1 MDRLY
6 EAGADAVVLL
16 HVGFVLFAVFGGWLV
31 RRRPRLA
38 WVHLPALLWAGAVEF
53 AGWIC
58 PLTPL
63 EDWLRVRG
71 GGTGYR
77 GDFIAHYLL
86 PVLYPAGLTRS
97 VQLLLGLLLL
107 LFNAGAYAWVLRS
120 KRRNGEKP
128 SGRGG

>member
-1 MDRLY
+1 MHQLY
-6 EAGADAVVLL
+6 EAGADAVVLFHL
-16 HVGFVLFAVFGGWLV
+16 GFVLFAVFGGLLAL
-31 RRRPRLA
+31 RRPRLA
-38 WVHLPALLWAGAVEF
+38 WVHLPALMWAGAVEF

-63 EDWLRVRG
+63 EDWLRVQG

-97 VQLLLGLLLL
+97 VQLLLGLLLV
-107 LFNAGAYAWVLRS
+107 LFNAAVYAWVLRS
-120 KRRNGEKP
+120 RRRSSEKP
-128 SGRGG
+128 PGRNS

>member
-1 MDRLY
+1 MHQLY
-6 EAGADAVVLL
+6 EAGADAAVLFHL
-16 HVGFVLFAVFGGWLV
+16 GFVLFAVFGGLLV

-38 WVHLPALLWAGAVEF
+38 WVHLPALMWAGAVEF

-97 VQLLLGLLLL
+97 VQLLLGLLLV
-107 LFNAGAYAWVLRS
+107 LFNAAVYAWVLRS
-120 KRRNGEKP
+120 RRRSSENP
-128 SGRGG
+128 PGRAT